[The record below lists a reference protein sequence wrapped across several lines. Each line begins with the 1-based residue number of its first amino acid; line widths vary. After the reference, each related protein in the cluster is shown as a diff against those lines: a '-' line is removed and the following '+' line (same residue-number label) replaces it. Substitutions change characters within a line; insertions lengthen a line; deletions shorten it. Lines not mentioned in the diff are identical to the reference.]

1 MIELDRATVQ
11 IGSATLLNK
20 ASTAIHPGRVT
31 VVIGPNGAG
40 KTTLLRSASGVQD
53 LTSGEARMDDC
64 PLGAMTMKAQ
74 ALQRAVLPQK
84 VSLPFSFAVLD
95 VVLMGR
101 TPHMRSAATTAR
113 DTDIAYA
120 ALDRVSMTAFAQ
132 RDYATLS
139 GGEQQR
145 VHLARALAQIWD
157 SPETGHRYLLLD
169 EPTAS
174 LDPAHQHN
182 ILRLAWSLAQ
192 RGVGVM
198 AVLHDF
204 NLAAQYANHVVV
216 LRDGAVAAQGRPE
229 DILTPPIIRDVFD
242 LDVLVQAHPC
252 HNCPLVVPIH
262 DAALRNEQASPSS
275 SQTLPR

>member
-1 MIELDRATVQ
+1 MIELDRATVR
-11 IGSATLLNK
+11 IGSATLLDD
-20 ASTAIHPGRVT
+20 ASTHIHPGRVT
-31 VVIGPNGAG
+31 VIIGPNGAG
-40 KTTLLRSASGVQD
+40 KTTLLRSASGVQALSAGD
-53 LTSGEARMDDC
+53 ARMDDRSLATM
-64 PLGAMTMKAQ
+64 PMKAQ

-95 VVLMGR
+95 VVMMGR
-101 TPHMRSAATTAR
+101 TPHMRSASTTPR

-145 VHLARALAQIWD
+145 VHLARALTQIWD
-157 SPETGHRYLLLD
+157 PPDAGHRYLLLD

-174 LDPAHQHN
+174 LDPAHQHG
-182 ILRLAWSLAQ
+182 ILRLARSLAH
-192 RGVGVM
+192 RDVGVM

-204 NLAAQYANHVVV
+204 NLAAQYADHVVV
-216 LRDGAVAAQGRPE
+216 LSDGAIAAQGPPE
-229 DILTPPIIRDVFD
+229 SILTPSIIRDVFD

-262 DAALRNEQASPSS
+262 DATPATD
-275 SQTLPR
+275 SQHPLV

>member
-1 MIELDRATVQ
+1 MIELDRATVR
-11 IGSATLLNK
+11 IGRATLLSE
-20 ASTAIHPGRVT
+20 ASTAIHPGQVT
-31 VVIGPNGAG
+31 VIIGPNGAG

-53 LTSGEARMDDC
+53 LTSGEARMNDQ
-64 PLGAMTMKAQ
+64 PLAAMTMKAQ

-120 ALDRVSMTAFAQ
+120 ALDRVSMTPFAQ

-157 SPETGHRYLLLD
+157 PPDTGPRYLLLD

-174 LDPAHQHN
+174 LDPAHQHG
-182 ILRLAWSLAQ
+182 ILRLATSLAR

-204 NLAAQYANHVVV
+204 NLAAQYADHVVV
-216 LRDGAVAAQGRPE
+216 LSDSSIAAQGPPE
-229 DILTPPIIRDVFD
+229 DILTPSIIREVFD

-262 DAALRNEQASPSS
+262 DAAPANDSPYP
-275 SQTLPR
+275 LV

>member
-20 ASTAIHPGRVT
+20 ASTAIHHGQVT

-53 LTSGEARMDDC
+53 LTSGEARMDDR
-64 PLGAMTMKAQ
+64 PLGAMTMKTQ

-157 SPETGHRYLLLD
+157 PPDAGHRYLLLD

-174 LDPAHQHN
+174 LDPAHQHS
-182 ILRLAWSLAQ
+182 ILRLTRALAQ

-204 NLAAQYANHVVV
+204 NLAAQYADHVVV
-216 LRDGAVAAQGRPE
+216 LSDGSVVAQGPPE
-229 DILTPPIIRDVFD
+229 NILTPPIIRDVFE

-262 DAALRNEQASPSS
+262 DTAPRSERASHSS
-275 SQTLPR
+275 SPLLPR